1 MILIYDISWNL
12 ANFSDFLLSS
22 HAMQGNSQLLSID
35 SLLILIN
42 INDYLHIFGELG
54 LIHLTIIV
62 FSTLILFFYV
72 NSSQLNSYFTS
83 FLFISI
89 RINPYFDFI
98 LFLHFRGWFCFH
110 IFFIIII
117 TIEFL
122 SIKNEDISSLHA
134 VLERE

>member
-1 MILIYDISWNL
+1 MILIYISWNL

-54 LIHLTIIV
+54 LIHSTIIV
-62 FSTLILFFYV
+62 FSTLILLFYV
-72 NSSQLNSYFTS
+72 NSSQLYSYFRS

-89 RINPYFDFI
+89 RINPYFNFI
-98 LFLHFRGWFCFH
+98 LILHFRGWFCFH

-117 TIEFL
+117 IITIDFL
-122 SIKNEDISSLHA
+122 SIKK
-134 VLERE
+134 